1 MNVLVAEDEALAME
15 RLVSM
20 IEAYDSSMV
29 LVATLDSVS
38 EVVKFLQSGKPVD
51 LMFLD
56 IQLADGKSFEI
67 FDTLNV
73 DIPIIFTTAFDQYAL
88 KAFKLH
94 SIDYLLKPVQRDELV
109 KALDKFKRIRSD
121 ATLTTRHI
129 GLLKDL
135 LESRQIQYKQR
146 IVVKAGNKLLFRQP
160 DEIGY
165 FFADGK
171 EVYMVTQNEN
181 RSHLIGYSLEELE
194 NILDPNK
201 FFRISRKY
209 IVNVEAIQE
218 VKGTMTSTL
227 EVKLRQPSQ
236 GIMTVSRDRANDF
249 KKWLD
254 K

>member
-20 IEAYDSSMV
+20 ITGYDPSIV
-29 LVATLDSVS
+29 LTAQVDSVS
-38 EVVKFLQSGKPVD
+38 EVVKFLQSGKTVD

-67 FDTLNV
+67 FDTIPIDV
-73 DIPIIFTTAFDQYAL
+73 PIIFTTAYDQYAL

-94 SIDYLLKPVQRDELV
+94 SIDYLLKPVQNEELF
-109 KALDKFKRIRSD
+109 KALDKFQRIRSGPVI
-121 ATLTTRHI
+121 TQQQMTV
-129 GLLKDL
+129 LKEFL
-135 LESRQIQYKQR
+135 STKEVHYKQR
-146 IVVKAGNKLLFRQP
+146 LVVKAGNKLQFRQP
-160 DEIGY
+160 SEVGY

-171 EVYMVTQNEN
+171 EVYMVTQKEN
-181 RSHLIGYSLEELE
+181 RNHLIGYSLEELE
-194 NILDPNK
+194 NILDPND

-209 IVNVEAIQE
+209 IVNAQAILE
-218 VKGTMTSTL
+218 VKGTMTSSL
-227 EVKLRQPSQ
+227 EVRLKQPTQ
-236 GIMTVSRDRANDF
+236 NTMTVSRDRVNDF